1 MPTITG
7 AQTSHASAQFLNS
20 VLSQR
25 GPNALPYDE
34 AVKWNIRQHLLT
46 LLQDF
51 PGLQVKT
58 ANFTHNDGRTVNLLQ
73 ADGTIP
79 MYFQD
84 VKYNIPIVVWLLES
98 YPRTCPLVYVTP
110 TRDMIIKPRHPY
122 VDASGMVNIPYL
134 QQWVFPRS
142 SLVELVQSASLL
154 FGQDPP
160 LYSRPAVVPH
170 IRPPPSM
177 PPTPSFHGMNPM
189 HAGSTAASPVVQPVP
204 PSAGLFNPVP
214 QASARTQYPPYGQH
228 SPTAT
233 TMLQQQVPRPENPT
247 EVFRR
252 NAINAL
258 TERVNRDTATL
269 LRQGQTEMDGLF
281 HTQALLNQ
289 RAEQVEKGSR
299 ELQLEREG
307 LEQQLQ
313 LLLTNTD
320 VIESWLKMN
329 DRGMMDVEIDDIFE
343 PTDVLSK
350 QMLEC
355 TSGDL
360 AIEDI
365 LYSLDRAVRD
375 GAIPFDAY
383 LKHVRILAREQFV
396 LRATTSKIRQLQ
408 THSQVQAERERVCN
422 VEGPASKPRGL
433 SQGPS
438 SFLLAF

>member
-1 MPTITG
+1 MPIITG

-34 AVKWNIRQHLLT
+34 GMKWSIRQHLLT

-84 VKYNIPIVVWLLES
+84 VKYNIPIVLWLLEA
-98 YPRTCPLVYVTP
+98 YPRNCPLVYVTP
-110 TRDMIIKPRHPY
+110 TRDMIIKPRHTY

-134 QQWVFPRS
+134 QQWVYPRS
-142 SLVELVQSASLL
+142 NLVELIQSTSLL

-160 LYSRPAVVPH
+160 LYSRPAVVTH
-170 IRPPPSM
+170 LRPPPPL

-189 HAGSTAASPVVQPVP
+189 HASTSAAASASVVQTASPTANSFSPIAQP
-204 PSAGLFNPVP
+204 PPRAL
-214 QASARTQYPPYGQH
+214 YPPYTQH

-233 TMLQQQVPRPENPT
+233 TTALPLQVPRTESPA
-247 EVFRR
+247 EVFKK

-258 TERVNRDTATL
+258 SERVVRDTSAL
-269 LRQGQTEMDGLF
+269 LRQSHTEMDGLF

-289 RAEQVEKGSR
+289 RAEQVEKGFR
-299 ELQLEREG
+299 EMQQEREG

-320 VIESWLKMN
+320 VIESWLKIN
-329 DRGMMDVEIDDIFE
+329 DRGMMDVEIDDVFE
-343 PTDVLSK
+343 PTDALSK

-375 GAIPFDAY
+375 GAIPVDAY
-383 LKHVRILAREQFV
+383 LKHVRMLSREQFMF
-396 LRATTSKIRQLQ
+396 RATTSKIRQLQ
-408 THSQVQAERERVCN
+408 THSHVVN
-422 VEGPASKPRGL
+422 MASRSPYV
-433 SQGPS
+433 S
-438 SFLLAF
+438 